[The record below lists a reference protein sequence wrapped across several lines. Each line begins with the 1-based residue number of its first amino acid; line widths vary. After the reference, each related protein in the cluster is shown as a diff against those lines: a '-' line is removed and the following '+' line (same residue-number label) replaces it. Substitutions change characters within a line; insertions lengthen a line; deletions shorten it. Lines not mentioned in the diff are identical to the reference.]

1 MSTGIS
7 LAQIRARCTTD
18 SGCWIWQGALIRSR
32 PYLSVHEGGVRFNR
46 RVQKQVLEL
55 TGAAVPAQA
64 RITQRCGNPLCCAPA
79 HQVLETPRVQAAFLQ
94 ALQGNPWAPL
104 LWRAAHG

>member
-1 MSTGIS
+1 MSGAVT
-7 LAQIRARCTTD
+7 LAQIHARCRAD
-18 SGCWIWQGALIRSR
+18 GGCWIWQGALIRQR

-55 TGAAVPAQA
+55 TGTVVPAQA

-79 HQVLETPRVQAAFLQ
+79 HQQLEAPRVQAAFLQ

-104 LWRAAHG
+104 LWRAAHV

>member
-1 MSTGIS
+1 ME
-7 LAQIRARCTTD
+7 QIKSRCRVNG
-18 SGCWIWQGALIRSR
+18 GCWIWQGALIRQR

-46 RVQKQVLEL
+46 RVHKQVLEL
-55 TGAAVPAQA
+55 SGVMVPEQA

-79 HQVLETPRVQAAFLQ
+79 HQMLEAPRVQAAFLQ

-104 LWRAAHG
+104 LWRAARV

>member
-7 LAQIRARCTTD
+7 LAQIRARCITN
-18 SGCWIWQGALIRSR
+18 SACWLWQGALIRQR

-55 TGAAVPAQA
+55 TGTVVPAQA

-79 HQVLETPRVQAAFLQ
+79 HQQLEAPRVQAAFLQ

-104 LWRAAHG
+104 LWRAARV